1 MPCDA
6 VANLGAPR
14 ALPIG
19 GFNPCRYFGSTLPV
33 VAVRDIPLLYV
44 ESIMIVCRCTD
55 GVRANVVWVE
65 GQLLVL
71 P

>member
-6 VANLGAPR
+6 FANVGTPR

-33 VAVRDIPLLYV
+33 VAVRDIPLFV
-44 ESIMIVCRCTD
+44 RRSIMFVCRCTD
-55 GVRANVVWVE
+55 GVRANVVRVE